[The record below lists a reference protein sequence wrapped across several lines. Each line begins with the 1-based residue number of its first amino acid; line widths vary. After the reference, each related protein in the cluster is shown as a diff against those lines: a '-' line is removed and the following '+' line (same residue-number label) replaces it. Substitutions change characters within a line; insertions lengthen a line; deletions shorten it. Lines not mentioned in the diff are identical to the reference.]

1 MNEQFREP
9 EVLCHPHK
17 QWREQGQFCQQ
28 RHHRCLPPSVDCFRS
43 PLQHL
48 QPTNAV
54 GIAVAITFAATIHV
68 GDTEIKFR
76 EKIFTVVDIL
86 KIALKAIF

>member
-1 MNEQFREP
+1 MNEKFREP

-17 QWREQGQFCQQ
+17 QWRRQGQFSQQ
-28 RHHRCLPPSVDCFRS
+28 RHHRCLPLLVDCFRS
-43 PLQHL
+43 PMQHL
-48 QPTNAV
+48 QPTKVV
-54 GIAVAITFAATIHV
+54 GIAVAIAFAAAIHV

-86 KIALKAIF
+86 KIALKATF

>member
-1 MNEQFREP
+1 M
-9 EVLCHPHK
+9 
-17 QWREQGQFCQQ
+17 
-28 RHHRCLPPSVDCFRS
+28 
-43 PLQHL
+43 QHL

-76 EKIFTVVDIL
+76 EKLFTVVEIL
-86 KIALKAIF
+86 KIALNPIFIRNMV